1 MLSVNKL
8 DDIFG
13 LLQYVFRAA
22 EWGGD
27 LRERIEEQS
36 KEGVRI
42 KYIVAVIVRGRMAT
56 NN

>member
-1 MLSVNKL
+1 MSVNQL

-13 LLQYVFRAA
+13 LFQYVFRAA

-42 KYIVAVIVRGRMAT
+42 KYVVAVIVRGRMVT